1 MESIREIY
9 KIGLGPSSSHTMG
22 PRKAA
27 DLFCARNNSAATFR
41 ATLYG
46 SLAATGVGHQTDI
59 TIKDAFRPR
68 PTEIIWKPLEFLP
81 QHPNGLLF
89 EAFNAEGDLIDKWL
103 TFSIGGG
110 DISDTGVRETREPV
124 YPFSRM
130 NEILEWTQK
139 NGRNIWELV
148 DIHEDSSIWD
158 YLNEVWKVM
167 KDAVERGIE
176 AEGALPGGLNYPRKA
191 AAYYTKLNSHK
202 ESLRRRHMVFAYALA
217 VAEENAAGGK
227 VVTAPTCGSSGVVPG
242 VLYLLQTNNELS
254 DKKII
259 RALATAGLIGNLV
272 KTNASISGAMVGCQ
286 GEIGAACSM
295 ASGAAAQL
303 YGATPAQIEYAA
315 SMGLEHFLGLT
326 CDPVAGLVQV
336 PCIERNAVAASRA
349 IDANVY
355 ATLSDGRHMVSFDKV
370 VRAMN
375 LTGHDIPRIYKETSE
390 GGLALVARKRKSSK
404 SSPRDL
410 S

>member
-1 MESIREIY
+1 MESISEIF
-9 KIGLGPSSSHTMG
+9 KIGFGPSSSHTMG

-27 DLFCARNNSAATFR
+27 DLFRDRNPLASRFR

-46 SLAATGVGHQTDI
+46 SLAATGLGHQTDV
-59 TIKDAFRPR
+59 TILDSFQPR
-68 PTEIIWKPLEFLP
+68 RCEIIWLPGEFLP
-81 QHPNGLLF
+81 QHPNGLRF
-89 EAFNAEGDLIDKWL
+89 EALDEAGKVIDQWL

-110 DISDTGVRETREPV
+110 DISDSGIRETQKDI

-130 NEILEWTQK
+130 NEVLEWCRK

-148 DIHEDSSIWD
+148 DIHEDPAIWD
-158 YLNEVWKVM
+158 YLAEVWKVM
-167 KDAVERGIE
+167 KAAVERGIE
-176 AEGALPGGLNYPRKA
+176 AEGALPGGLHYPRKA
-191 AAYYTKLNSHK
+191 AAYFTKLNSHK

-242 VLYLLQTNNELS
+242 VLYLIQTNNSLS
-254 DKKII
+254 DKKIL
-259 RALATAGLIGNLV
+259 RALATAGLIGNFV

-286 GEIGAACSM
+286 GEIGTACSM
-295 ASGAAAQL
+295 ASAAAAQL
-303 YGATPAQIEYAA
+303 YGGTPAQIEYAA

-326 CDPVAGLVQV
+326 CDPVGGLVQV

-355 ATLSDGRHMVSFDKV
+355 ATLSDGQHMVSFDKV
-370 VRAMN
+370 VKAMN
-375 LTGHDIPRIYKETSE
+375 LTGHDLPSIYKETSE
-390 GGLALVARKRKSSK
+390 GGLALVARKKIHNAKR
-404 SSPRDL
+404 
-410 S
+410 